1 MTFFSNIQQW
11 LRRYRLLPPLSYDQ
25 QIWGAKSLMDL
36 YQPISFFY
44 MADAD
49 NGGVMTT
56 YWLGSQDGLTYKIT
70 VTVNGAATGPT
81 KCDNPNVIAFGYP
94 PLYSCLQATKSLAKA
109 GITATWQNCCLEQL
123 KNGHIT
129 YYFTFLQHDPV
140 TVNAM
145 TGEIE

>member
-1 MTFFSNIQQW
+1 MKFSRLTEY
-11 LRRYRLLPPLSYDQ
+11 LRKIKLLAPLSFDQ
-25 QIWGAKSLMDL
+25 QVWGAKSLMDL

-44 MADAD
+44 LAESD

-70 VTVNGAATGPT
+70 VDTNGESTGPT
-81 KCDNPNVIAFGYP
+81 QSNSPNVVAFGYP
-94 PLYSCLQATKSLAKA
+94 PLISCSQAVKILKNA
-109 GITATWQNCCLEQL
+109 GITAAWQNCGLEQL
-123 KNGHIT
+123 TPGNIT

-145 TGEIE
+145 TGEIV

>member
-1 MTFFSNIQQW
+1 MKFSRLTEY
-11 LRRYRLLPPLSYDQ
+11 LRKINLLAPLSFDQ
-25 QIWGAKSLMDL
+25 QVWGAKSLMDL

-44 MADAD
+44 LAEAD

-70 VTVNGAATGPT
+70 VDTNGESTGPT
-81 KCDNPNVIAFGYP
+81 QSNSPNTVPFGYP
-94 PLYSCLQATKSLAKA
+94 PLISCLQAVKILENV
-109 GITATWQNCCLEQL
+109 GITAAWQNCSLEQL
-123 KNGHIT
+123 TPGNIT